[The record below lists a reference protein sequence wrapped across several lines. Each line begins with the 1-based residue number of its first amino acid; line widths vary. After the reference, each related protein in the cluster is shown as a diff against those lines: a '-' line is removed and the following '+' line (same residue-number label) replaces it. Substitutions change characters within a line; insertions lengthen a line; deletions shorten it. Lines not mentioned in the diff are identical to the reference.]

1 MAQLAVLLLLASTSA
16 GWTAAAAAAAAAAG
30 AAQQLDDPPA
40 LQGVPASQQREC
52 GAGSNAGSSSE
63 LDSSACR
70 SAGSTGWAQNS
81 SHASS
86 GCNMPVLDAEGLSVG
101 EIVQQLAVA
110 TTPLLIRGMLH
121 LSDWQSQASIF
132 VNRTALVERFGREQM
147 QLSVGTLLSNGPES
161 TQLDRKKL
169 EFMQQ
174 AWGAVQGSVLGDKV
188 QQQVRTGK
196 PRPQVELGEWLAALR
211 EGSSPPDA
219 YVFQNVSGGPVAQ
232 ALTPLHT
239 LWRDAVYAQF
249 AQRWRSKWRGDD
261 PPALTRVGIGS
272 SGSGAP
278 FHDHDVIALNVAFVG
293 RKRWLVTRPCRPNCR
308 IPFREGG
315 AAVYH
320 PNMLLSDEERIAA
333 ALRFLGEGGDTWD
346 CVQHPGDVVFVP
358 EMFLHSTINLDESVA
373 VAVQCNDGA
382 DERAGL
388 SELNALVVH
397 ASSAA
402 ESVGPCGVAWESPF
416 GQMSADE
423 ALAILQTLPD
433 NFRGDPKVYL
443 NRPMRD
449 GRLPVDV
456 VVRYG
461 DVSVASVLASQGAQ
475 FLPDHL
481 WNAEQRGHSKLAVLI
496 RSLLKQAEMHDAIS
510 A

>member
-1 MAQLAVLLLLASTSA
+1 MRA
-16 GWTAAAAAAAAAAG
+16 GWV
-30 AAQQLDDPPA
+30 Q
-40 LQGVPASQQREC
+40 
-52 GAGSNAGSSSE
+52 NA
-63 LDSSACR
+63 
-70 SAGSTGWAQNS
+70 

-86 GCNMPVLDAEGLSVG
+86 GCNMPVLDAEDLSVS
-101 EIVQQLAVA
+101 EIVQQLALA
-110 TTPLLIRGMLH
+110 TTPLLIRGMVH
-121 LSDWQSQASIF
+121 LSDWRLQASTF
-132 VNRTALVERFGREQM
+132 GNRSALVERFGREQM

-169 EFMQQ
+169 DFMRQ
-174 AWGAVQGSVLGDKV
+174 AWGADQGSVLGDKI

-219 YVFQNVSGGPVAQ
+219 YVFQNVSGGPVAH

-239 LWRDAVYAQF
+239 LWREAVYAQF
-249 AQRWRSKWRGDD
+249 ARRQRSEWRGAV
-261 PPALTRVGIGS
+261 PPALTRVGIGG

-320 PNMLLSDEERIAA
+320 PNMLLSDEAQAAA
-333 ALRFLGEGGDTWD
+333 ALQFLGEGGDTWD
-346 CVQHPGDVVFVP
+346 CTQHPNEVVFVP
-358 EMFLHSTINLDESVA
+358 ERFLHATINLDESVA

-402 ESVGPCGVAWESPF
+402 EALGPCGVAWESPF

-423 ALAILQTLPD
+423 ALAILQTLPES
-433 NFRGDPKVYL
+433 FRGDPEVYL

-449 GRLPVDV
+449 GHSPLDV

-461 DVSVASVLASQGAQ
+461 DAIVASALASQGAQ
-475 FLPDHL
+475 FSHGHL
-481 WNAEQRGHSKLAVLI
+481 STAEQHGHGKLAAFI
-496 RSLLKQAEMHDAIS
+496 RSFLKQAELVP
-510 A
+510 